1 MQIIDLY
8 LQCYRQEEIVN
19 KTGESQP
26 TVSRVIQKFK
36 TELLN
41 NPPVPESLQL
51 YNVWNFQ
58 NRDTRYGLDMESASL
73 GKNLPND
80 ILSLTN

>member
-1 MQIIDLY
+1 MIIGDLVQKEREEQKRRIIDLY
-8 LQCYRQEEIVN
+8 LQCYTQEEIAN
-19 KTGESQP
+19 KIGESQP

-51 YNVWNFQ
+51 YNVWNWQ
-58 NRDTRYGLDMESASL
+58 NRG
-73 GKNLPND
+73 N
-80 ILSLTN
+80 

>member
-1 MQIIDLY
+1 MVKRYPKEREEQKRQIIDLY

-19 KTGESQP
+19 KIGESQP

-51 YNVWNFQ
+51 YNVWNFP
-58 NRDTRYGLDMESASL
+58 NSL
-73 GKNLPND
+73 A
-80 ILSLTN
+80 